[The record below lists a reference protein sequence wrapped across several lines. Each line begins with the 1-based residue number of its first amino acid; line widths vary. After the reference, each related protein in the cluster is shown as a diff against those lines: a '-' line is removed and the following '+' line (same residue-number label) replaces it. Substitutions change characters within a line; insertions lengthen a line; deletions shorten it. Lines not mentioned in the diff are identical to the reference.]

1 MSLALH
7 LLFLFFSIHLPAM
20 VQINNSNTE
29 FSGYNLY
36 ISEIDGAN
44 GLKDVGEEL
53 GLLFLNTLSND
64 TGNVYLLPT

>member
-1 MSLALH
+1 MA
-7 LLFLFFSIHLPAM
+7 
-20 VQINNSNTE
+20 QINNSNTE

-53 GLLFLNTLSND
+53 GLLFHNPLSND